1 MQTQT
6 NRTEQWR
13 IQKFLK
19 GEDNLSAPSSFIA
32 NAHNELYAFYTE
44 KRLFE
49 LKYEPIGERR
59 PPLLWISHWNCILT
73 LSSENN
79 N

>member
-6 NRTEQWR
+6 NRTEQWP

-19 GEDNLSAPSSFIA
+19 GQDNLSAPSSFIA

-49 LKYEPIGERR
+49 
-59 PPLLWISHWNCILT
+59 
-73 LSSENN
+73 
-79 N
+79 